1 MGEIDGSLG
10 HRLGPEM
17 LKGIMIHLLPSF
29 FWIPEILAGKRLT
42 TCTGSQV
49 LVLVRQTG
57 LRRPTPNPDRLHI
70 SPHKVS
76 TLIGV
81 LCVLK
86 IRRTRPTR
94 HCSYD
99 SRTLELMDINDKK
112 LVCDL

>member
-1 MGEIDGSLG
+1 M
-10 HRLGPEM
+10 
-17 LKGIMIHLLPSF
+17 
-29 FWIPEILAGKRLT
+29 
-42 TCTGSQV
+42 

-57 LRRPTPNPDRLHI
+57 LGRPTPNPDLLRI

-99 SRTLELMDINDKK
+99 NGTLELMDINDKK